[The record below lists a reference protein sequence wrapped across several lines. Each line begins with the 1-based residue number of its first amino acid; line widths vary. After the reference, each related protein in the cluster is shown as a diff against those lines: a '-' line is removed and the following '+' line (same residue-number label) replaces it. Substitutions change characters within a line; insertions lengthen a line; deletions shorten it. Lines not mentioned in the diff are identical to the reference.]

1 MPARSFVNAQPGQPK
16 RLLASALGMALISTT
31 AVAADNG
38 AGDVAADAGAT
49 ANETQAKT
57 LGSINVEATANASSP
72 KFTASLLDTPRAV
85 TVIPDSVIQAT
96 GSISLT
102 DALRTVPGITFGA
115 GEGGN
120 PNGDRP
126 FIRGFDSQ
134 SSIFVDGVR
143 SSGSQQREVF
153 DIDQIEVTKGPS
165 SAYTGRG
172 SVGGSI
178 NLVSKA
184 PRARDFVKGGIG
196 LGTDDYARGT
206 VDWNLVTGG
215 DTALRLNVM
224 GHKDEV
230 ADRGGPDHRR
240 WGIAPSVIFGLHADT
255 SATLSY
261 YHLQSND
268 QPDSGIPYNNPNN
281 YPQGSGKPI
290 HVPHD
295 TYYGLF
301 SRDFQRQ
308 KNDIG
313 TILLKHDFGNGW
325 VVRNTTVYGR
335 SADDYIWTQPD
346 DSQGNFIVNDGIWRR
361 NNNRR
366 SDTTNLTNQTDLTGG
381 FETGTV
387 RHTLAAG
394 LEISKE
400 DTHRTSYSV
409 GVPANPADTY
419 NTGNVANGACSSLYG
434 IGAPSRYWCTSIED
448 PNPRDPWHEPIVGG
462 LNPVA
467 ITTQTRSAW
476 AFDTLDFND
485 QWSLNLGARF
495 DSFATTSNAL
505 ASATGVTTHLRN
517 KANFWNYQAGLVYK
531 PATNGSV
538 YVSYGTSSNPP
549 GVDAGDGA
557 DGLAVTNADLKPE
570 RSRNMELGTK
580 WNVAGQRLL
589 LTAAIFRSEK
599 DNARVA
605 IAGRGSPQ
613 LNVGKQRVDGIEL
626 GFSGNPTA
634 RWNVFGGYTWLD
646 SDLVSTG
653 PGDSAS
659 LGNQFPNT
667 PRHSVTLWT
676 TYALTPTLTI
686 GGGAYAM
693 DKVYGNTAN
702 TKYVP
707 GYTRFDAMASYVL
720 NRHLTLQL
728 NVQNL
733 TNRYYFNQAYAS
745 HYASVAPGRSAILN
759 LDYTF

>member
-255 SATLSY
+255 SATLGY
-261 YHLQSND
+261 YHLQSDD

-281 YPQGSGKPI
+281 YPQGSGRPI

-346 DSQGNFIVNDGIWRR
+346 DSQGNFIVNEGIWRR
-361 NNNRR
+361 NNNRE
-366 SDTTNLTNQTDLTGG
+366 SDTTNLTNQT
-381 FETGTV
+381 
-387 RHTLAAG
+387 
-394 LEISKE
+394 
-400 DTHRTSYSV
+400 
-409 GVPANPADTY
+409 
-419 NTGNVANGACSSLYG
+419 
-434 IGAPSRYWCTSIED
+434 
-448 PNPRDPWHEPIVGG
+448 
-462 LNPVA
+462 
-467 ITTQTRSAW
+467 
-476 AFDTLDFND
+476 
-485 QWSLNLGARF
+485 
-495 DSFATTSNAL
+495 
-505 ASATGVTTHLRN
+505 
-517 KANFWNYQAGLVYK
+517 
-531 PATNGSV
+531 
-538 YVSYGTSSNPP
+538 
-549 GVDAGDGA
+549 
-557 DGLAVTNADLKPE
+557 
-570 RSRNMELGTK
+570 
-580 WNVAGQRLL
+580 
-589 LTAAIFRSEK
+589 
-599 DNARVA
+599 
-605 IAGRGSPQ
+605 
-613 LNVGKQRVDGIEL
+613 
-626 GFSGNPTA
+626 
-634 RWNVFGGYTWLD
+634 
-646 SDLVSTG
+646 
-653 PGDSAS
+653 
-659 LGNQFPNT
+659 
-667 PRHSVTLWT
+667 
-676 TYALTPTLTI
+676 
-686 GGGAYAM
+686 
-693 DKVYGNTAN
+693 
-702 TKYVP
+702 
-707 GYTRFDAMASYVL
+707 
-720 NRHLTLQL
+720 
-728 NVQNL
+728 
-733 TNRYYFNQAYAS
+733 
-745 HYASVAPGRSAILN
+745 
-759 LDYTF
+759 